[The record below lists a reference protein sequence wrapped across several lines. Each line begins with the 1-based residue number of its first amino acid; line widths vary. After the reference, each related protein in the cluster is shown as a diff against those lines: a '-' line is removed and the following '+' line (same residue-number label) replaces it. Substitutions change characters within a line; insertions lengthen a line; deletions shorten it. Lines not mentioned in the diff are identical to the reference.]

1 MILTGC
7 RLDFQPFLSSWC
19 GARNRGS
26 QNGWKSSLDRMP
38 FVWKLKPISFWWA
51 TYTGV
56 KTSNHGNVRNRQCTN
71 VLARQT
77 NLVNTCSCS
86 HDPRT
91 VLTNTKEN
99 YWNVSQIGSG
109 FKLDWYNASM
119 MLKYTRQ
126 FSFPCFSNLQEIHN
140 LGCRSNKIWNVARII
155 WGVVNFNCYLVRK

>member
-1 MILTGC
+1 
-7 RLDFQPFLSSWC
+7 
-19 GARNRGS
+19 
-26 QNGWKSSLDRMP
+26 MP

-56 KTSNHGNVRNRQCTN
+56 KTSNRHGNVRNWQCTN

-99 YWNVSQIGSG
+99 YWNVSQI
-109 FKLDWYNASM
+109 AS
-119 MLKYTRQ
+119 LISWAKWFQARLIQ
-126 FSFPCFSNLQEIHN
+126 REHGSFPFPVFLICRKFIT
-140 LGCRSNKIWNVARII
+140 LGALATKYEMLRASFEGSSVSTVTSCENKDQAWDAPYCWRFPRQICENEFHV
-155 WGVVNFNCYLVRK
+155 